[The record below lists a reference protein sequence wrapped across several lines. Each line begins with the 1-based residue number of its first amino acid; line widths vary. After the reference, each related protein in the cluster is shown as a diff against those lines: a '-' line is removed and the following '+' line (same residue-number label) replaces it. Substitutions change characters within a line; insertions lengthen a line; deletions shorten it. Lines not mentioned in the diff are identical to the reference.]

1 MGWTQAQFEAY
12 NKRMRGTQLTQGGS
26 RTPAAGAKK
35 RNAPTGDAPLSVEAA
50 YQIYQVKVALARD
63 ACKVADTA
71 WAVYEAIW
79 ARADAGPM

>member
-12 NKRMRGTQLTQGGS
+12 NKRMRGTQSTQGGS

-35 RNAPTGDAPLSVEAA
+35 KNAPAGAAPLSVEAA
-50 YQIYQVKVALARD
+50 YQIYQVKASLARD
-63 ACKVADTA
+63 ACKVADIA
-71 WAVYEAIW
+71 WAVYETIS